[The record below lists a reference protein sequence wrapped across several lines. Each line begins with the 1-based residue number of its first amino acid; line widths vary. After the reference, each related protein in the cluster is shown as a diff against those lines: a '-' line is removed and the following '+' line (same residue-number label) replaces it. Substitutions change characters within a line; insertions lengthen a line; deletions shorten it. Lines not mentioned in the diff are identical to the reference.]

1 MKILVAVDGSKPS
14 IKAVEFAL
22 NMAKEHH
29 AIEVVLI
36 TVSCGYDWT
45 FVSDDVFVD
54 PEKINEACDIAF
66 SKKLD
71 EAKKVFDDAGV
82 KVKAI
87 MISGGDPAKEILKYV
102 EENDIERII
111 VGNKGL
117 NPLSG
122 LIGSVAYSILKNATV
137 PVTLVK

>member
-1 MKILVAVDGSKPS
+1 MRVLVAVDGSKPS
-14 IKAVEFAL
+14 MKAVEFAL
-22 NMAKEHH
+22 NLAKEHH
-29 AIEVVLI
+29 SVEVVLI
-36 TVSCGYDWT
+36 TVGCAYDWT
-45 FVSDDVFVD
+45 YVSDDVFVD
-54 PEKINEACDIAF
+54 PEKINEACDLAF

-71 EAKKVFDDAGV
+71 EAKKIFEDAGQD
-82 KVKAI
+82 VKAI

-122 LIGSVAYSILKNATV
+122 LLGSVAYSILKNAKV
-137 PVTLVK
+137 PVILVK

>member
-1 MKILVAVDGSKPS
+1 MKVLVAVDGSKPS
-14 IKAVEFAL
+14 LKAVEFAL
-22 NMAKEHH
+22 NLAKEHH
-29 AIEVVLI
+29 AIEVILI
-36 TVSCGYDWT
+36 TVACGYDWT
-45 FVSDDVFVD
+45 YVSDDVFVD
-54 PEKINEACDIAF
+54 PEKINEACELAF

-122 LIGSVAYSILKNATV
+122 LLGSVAYSILKNATV
-137 PVTLVK
+137 PVVLVK

>member
-1 MKILVAVDGSKPS
+1 MKVLVAVDGSKPS
-14 IKAVEFAL
+14 MKAVEFAL
-22 NMAKEHH
+22 NLAKEHH
-29 AIEVVLI
+29 SVEVVLI
-36 TVSCGYDWT
+36 TVGCAYDWT
-45 FVSDDVFVD
+45 YVSDDVFVD
-54 PEKINEACDIAF
+54 PEKINEACDLAF

-71 EAKKVFDDAGV
+71 EAKKIFEDAGQD
-82 KVKAI
+82 VKAI

-122 LIGSVAYSILKNATV
+122 LLGSVAYSILKNAKV
-137 PVTLVK
+137 PVILVK